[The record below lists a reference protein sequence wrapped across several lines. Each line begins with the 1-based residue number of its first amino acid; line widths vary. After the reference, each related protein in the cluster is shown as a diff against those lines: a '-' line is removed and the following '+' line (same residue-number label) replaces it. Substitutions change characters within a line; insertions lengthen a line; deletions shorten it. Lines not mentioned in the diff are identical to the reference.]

1 MDSERSAVVVAF
13 QTFYRPL
20 PVTIHAKSVRRSVH
34 LVRPVTL
41 PVMIWGTISLLLNP
55 GQTQILK

>member
-13 QTFYRPL
+13 QTFFRPL
-20 PVTIHAKSVRRSVH
+20 PVTVYARSVCRNVH
-34 LVRPVTL
+34 LVRPVTF
-41 PVMIWGTISLLLNP
+41 PVTIWGTISLLLNL